1 MIKSIV
7 VGIIIGVSVEVAK
20 IVLNELIKFI
30 KNKFIH

>member
-7 VGIIIGVSVEVAK
+7 VGIIIGVTVEVAK

-30 KNKFIH
+30 KNKFAH